1 MRRDR
6 QPDRFGFGESSTM
19 RKSAT
24 IPSKTSANICVFC
37 NEAYELK
44 DINYEQRMVADTDFC
59 PTCWQ
64 REITSFSD
72 GIMDFAF
79 LEGLVRK

>member
-1 MRRDR
+1 
-6 QPDRFGFGESSTM
+6 M
-19 RKSAT
+19 RKSDV
-24 IPSKTSANICVFC
+24 IQSKSSENICVFC

-44 DINYEQRMVADTDFC
+44 NINYEQRMVADTDFC

-72 GIMDFAF
+72 GTIDFAF
-79 LEGLVRK
+79 LEGLVK